1 MKNNKSG
8 SITETLE
15 EEFNVKL
22 NLGAEQMRTRGLNA
36 GEALRL
42 KKWVE
47 GSEGRELNVEDA
59 TAEWYIQVGKMAIWA

>member
-1 MKNNKSG
+1 M
-8 SITETLE
+8 TETLE

-59 TAEWYIQVGKMAIWA
+59 MAEWYIQVGKMAIWA